1 MKNKHE
7 WRESAEDGEQVY
19 YRVIVHAGRWEFFS
33 TRKSDPEWE
42 KHEMLPLEKMVALR
56 DIMWNKHL
64 RRRVALKH
72 IDYVDELIAELRLAE
87 PELETPPE

>member
-1 MKNKHE
+1 
-7 WRESAEDGEQVY
+7 
-19 YRVIVHAGRWEFFS
+19 
-33 TRKSDPEWE
+33 
-42 KHEMLPLEKMVALR
+42 MLPLEKMVALR